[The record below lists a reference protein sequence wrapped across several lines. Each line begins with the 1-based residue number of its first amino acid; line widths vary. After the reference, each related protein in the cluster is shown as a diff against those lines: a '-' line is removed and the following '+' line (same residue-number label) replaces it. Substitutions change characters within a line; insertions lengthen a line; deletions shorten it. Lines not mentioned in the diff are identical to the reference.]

1 MLPALAEAMNGHAR
15 DPDPWAGADTSRRRR
30 PAGGPRCASATAAAE
45 SGGCGGDS
53 GGGLS
58 LAG

>member
-1 MLPALAEAMNGHAR
+1 MVTPVILTHGRERIP
-15 DPDPWAGADTSRRRR
+15 P
-30 PAGGPRCASATAAAE
+30 GGGWPRCASATAAAE
-45 SGGCGGDS
+45 SGGCGGDG

>member
-1 MLPALAEAMNGHAR
+1 MGTPVILSHGRER
-15 DPDPWAGADTSRRRR
+15 IR
-30 PAGGPRCASATAAAE
+30 PRCASATAAAE
-45 SGGCGGDS
+45 SGGCGGDG